1 MGTGQNCTNEK
12 FAQRVNF
19 ALRHF
24 CTKKSLHECTKL
36 HEGTKLHE
44 ENFAQRVNFSRVTIL
59 HEELFLHENKKE
71 QKKLKLK
78 I

>member
-59 HEELFLHENKKE
+59 HEELFLHESKKE
-71 QKKLKLK
+71 QKKK